1 MVFDLGQFKGVGV
14 CKTLRPSAS
23 HLKKNTIAIGTG
35 LDSKQSLLGER
46 EIAFF
51 FLLDHGIDTLLFR
64 FFFIKFF
71 TFNHGRIMC
80 QQTVTSQQ
88 NDNRKNNFFH
98 ANKDMM
104 FNVNLGKN
112 SMTSEVVYEGGLR
125 TTCTH
130 LRSGNSFET
139 DAPVDNNGKG
149 ERFSP
154 TDLMATSLATCMI
167 TVMGIKAR
175 SMGFD
180 LENVKIEVEKIMK
193 SDPRRIGGIN
203 LFFSISGVPCQS

>member
-1 MVFDLGQFKGVGV
+1 
-14 CKTLRPSAS
+14 
-23 HLKKNTIAIGTG
+23 
-35 LDSKQSLLGER
+35 
-46 EIAFF
+46 
-51 FLLDHGIDTLLFR
+51 
-64 FFFIKFF
+64 
-71 TFNHGRIMC
+71 
-80 QQTVTSQQ
+80 
-88 NDNRKNNFFH
+88 
-98 ANKDMM
+98 MM

-175 SMGFD
+175 AMGFD
-180 LENVKIEVEKIMK
+180 LDNVKIEVEKIMK
-193 SDPRRIGGIN
+193 SDPRRVGGIN
-203 LFFSISGVPCQS
+203 LFFRIPEALSGVDEKSKQILKHTGNTCPVWLSLNPEIEINVDWGAWK